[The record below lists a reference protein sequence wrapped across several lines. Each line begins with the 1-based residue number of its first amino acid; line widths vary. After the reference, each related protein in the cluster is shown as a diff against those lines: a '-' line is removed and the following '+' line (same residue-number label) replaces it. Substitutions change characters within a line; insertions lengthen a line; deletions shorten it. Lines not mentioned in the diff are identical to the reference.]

1 MKKLLTLTALG
12 AVLACSDASASGFY
26 LKEQS
31 AAAQGN
37 AYAGATAGAEDISY
51 SYFNPA
57 ALAYHSG
64 TKAEFGGTWISP
76 KSVAKNANSTYPNNT
91 YGEHND
97 YIGDIIHPAASPQAY
112 FSHQINDKITAGISL
127 NTPFGMITKYADD
140 WAGRNHGT
148 LSKII
153 SATFTPMV
161 AYKFNDKLS
170 FGAGIPVQYVKATL
184 RNSVLAKDP
193 SSGAIFEDKSTVQGD
208 TIDVGYQLGAIYEP
222 LKGTRFGVGYR
233 SQMRH
238 KIKGDIEFDG
248 MLAQMG
254 MNQDVSARLTTPATL
269 NIGAYHQIN
278 DDWAVMAEYSR
289 VYWSSFDK
297 LEIKGK
303 TVSSY
308 TAEKWKDTDFYALG
322 ISKQLDPQWKL
333 RLGIAYEKG
342 AVGNEYRTP
351 RIPDA
356 NRTWYSAGLEYK
368 YNEKLTFNVG
378 YTHIV
383 ADDSKVNLRG
393 DHPGDETRGGINA
406 EYNNKIHIVAGSITY
421 NF

>member
-1 MKKLLTLTALG
+1 M
-12 AVLACSDASASGFY
+12 ACSDANASGFY

-57 ALAYHSG
+57 TLAYHSG

-76 KSVAKNANSTYPNNT
+76 KSVAKNANNT
-91 YGEHND
+91 FGEHND

-112 FSHQINDKITAGISL
+112 FSHQINDKVTAGISL

-170 FGAGIPVQYVKATL
+170 FGAGLPIQYIRATL
-184 RNSVLAKDP
+184 RNGVLAGTP
-193 SSGAIFEDKSTVQGD
+193 MEDKSTVHGD

-222 LKGTRFGVGYR
+222 LKGTRLGASYR
-233 SQMRH
+233 SQVRH
-238 KIKGDIEFDG
+238 KIKGKIEFDG
-248 MLAQMG
+248 PLSF
-254 MNQDVSARLTTPATL
+254 MNQDLSCRLTTPATL
-269 NIGAYHQIN
+269 NLGVYHQIN
-278 DDWAVMAEYSR
+278 DDWAVMGEYSR
-289 VYWSSFDK
+289 VYWSSFNRLIMNGARDGQ
-297 LEIKGK
+297 L
-303 TVSSY
+303 SY

-333 RLGIAYEKG
+333 RFGVAYEKG

-393 DHPGDETRGGINA
+393 DHFGDERRDGISA

>member
-64 TKAEFGGTWISP
+64 TNVEFGGTWISP
-76 KSVAKNANSTYPNNT
+76 TSVAKNANN
-91 YGEHND
+91 GFGDHDD
-97 YIGDIIHPAASPQAY
+97 YAGNIVHAAASPQAY
-112 FSHQINDKITAGISL
+112 FSHQINDKVTAGISL
-127 NTPFGMITKYADD
+127 NTPYGMITKYADD

-161 AYKFNDKLS
+161 AYKLNDQLS
-170 FGAGIPVQYVKATL
+170 FGAGVQVQYIKATL
-184 RNSVLAKDP
+184 RNGVIA
-193 SSGAIFEDKSTVQGD
+193 GANPQTGALVEDKSTVQGK
-208 TIDVGYQLGAIYEP
+208 TIDVGYQFGTIYEP
-222 LKGTRFGVGYR
+222 WKGTRFGAGYR
-233 SQMRH
+233 SRIKH
-238 KIKGDIEFDG
+238 KIKGDIAFNG
-248 MLAQMG
+248 VLGQMG

-269 NIGAYHQIN
+269 NLGVYHQIN

-289 VYWSSFDK
+289 VFWSSFDK
-297 LEIKGK
+297 LVINGEK
-303 TVSSY
+303 TGQLSY

-333 RLGIAYEKG
+333 RLGVAYEKG

-351 RIPDA
+351 RIPDS

-368 YNEKLTFNVG
+368 YNEHLTFNVG
-378 YTHIV
+378 YTHIA
-383 ADDSKVNLRG
+383 ADSAKVNLRG
-393 DHPGDETRGGINA
+393 DHRGDDRRGTLSA
-406 EYNNKIHIVAGSITY
+406 DYSNKIHIVAGSITY

>member
-1 MKKLLTLTALG
+1 MKKLMTLTAL
-12 AVLACSDASASGFY
+12 AVVLTYSEANASGFY

-57 ALAYHSG
+57 ALSYHSG
-64 TKAEFGGTWISP
+64 TNVEFGGTWISP
-76 KSVAKNANSTYPNNT
+76 TSTAKNANNDL
-91 YGEHND
+91 GEHND
-97 YIGDIIHPAASPQAY
+97 YIGNIVHAAASPQAY

-153 SATFTPMV
+153 SATFTPM
-161 AYKFNDKLS
+161 ASYKYNDQLS
-170 FGAGIPVQYVKATL
+170 FGAGVPFQYIKAKL
-184 RNSVLAKDP
+184 RNSVPL
-193 SSGAIFEDKSTVQGD
+193 GQGMEDKSTVQGD
-208 TIDVGYQLGAIYEP
+208 TVDVGYQLGTIYEP
-222 LKGTRFGVGYR
+222 IKGTRFGAGYR
-233 SQMRH
+233 SKIKH
-238 KIKGDIEFDG
+238 KIKGDIDFDG

-254 MNQDVSARLTTPATL
+254 MDQNVSARLTTPATL

-303 TVSSY
+303 TIGSI
-308 TAEKWKDTDFYALG
+308 TEEKWKDTDFYALG
-322 ISKQLDPQWKL
+322 ISKKLDEQWKL
-333 RLGIAYEKG
+333 RLGVAYEKG
-342 AVGNEYRTP
+342 AVGDEFRTP
-351 RIPDA
+351 RIPDSS
-356 NRTWYSAGLEYK
+356 RTWYSAGLEYK
-368 YNEKLTFNVG
+368 YNDKLTFNVG
-378 YTHIV
+378 YTHIA
-383 ADDSKVNLRG
+383 ADSAKVNLLRG
-393 DHPGDETRGGINA
+393 DHAGDDTRGALSA
-406 EYNNKIHIVAGSITY
+406 EYNNKIHIIAGSITY
-421 NF
+421 HF

>member
-1 MKKLLTLTALG
+1 MKKILTLTALG
-12 AVLACSDASASGFY
+12 VVLACSDANASGFY

-57 ALAYHSG
+57 AISYHSG
-64 TKAEFGGTWISP
+64 TNVEFGGTWISP
-76 KSVAKNANSTYPNNT
+76 TSVAKNANNNL
-91 YGEHND
+91 GNHDD
-97 YIGDIIHPAASPQAY
+97 YVGNIVHAAASPQAY

-127 NTPFGMITKYADD
+127 NTPFGMITKYGDD

-161 AYKFNDKLS
+161 AYKFNDQLS
-170 FGAGIPVQYVKATL
+170 FGAGIPVQYIKATL
-184 RNSVLAKDP
+184 RNSVAP
-193 SSGAIFEDKSTVQGD
+193 GQGIEDKSTVQGK

-222 LKGTRFGVGYR
+222 LKGTRFGAGYR
-233 SQMRH
+233 SKIKH
-238 KIKGDIEFDG
+238 KIKGDIEFDSL
-248 MLAQMG
+248 LAQ
-254 MNQDVSARLTTPATL
+254 MNQDVSARLTTPATFNL
-269 NIGAYHQIN
+269 GIYHQIN

-297 LEIKGK
+297 LIINGK
-303 TVSSY
+303 KTGQLSY
-308 TAEKWKDTDFYALG
+308 TAEKWKDTDFFALG
-322 ISKQLDPQWKL
+322 ISKQLDSQWKL
-333 RLGIAYEKG
+333 RLGVAYEKG
-342 AVGNEYRTP
+342 AVGEEYRTP
-351 RIPDA
+351 RIPDS

-378 YTHIV
+378 YTHIA
-383 ADDSKVNLRG
+383 ADSAKVNLRG
-393 DHPGDETRGGINA
+393 DHRGDERRGSLNA
-406 EYNNKIHIVAGSITY
+406 EYSNKIHIVAGSITY

>member
-1 MKKLLTLTALG
+1 MKKILTLTALG
-12 AVLACSDASASGFY
+12 VVLACSDANASGFY

-57 ALAYHSG
+57 AISYHSG
-64 TKAEFGGTWISP
+64 TNVEFGGTWISP
-76 KSVAKNANSTYPNNT
+76 TSVAKNANNNL
-91 YGEHND
+91 GNHDD
-97 YIGDIIHPAASPQAY
+97 YVGNIVHAAASPQAY

-127 NTPFGMITKYADD
+127 NTPFGMITKYGDD

-161 AYKFNDKLS
+161 AYKFNDQLS
-170 FGAGIPVQYVKATL
+170 FGAGIPVQYIKATL
-184 RNSVLAKDP
+184 RNSVAL
-193 SSGAIFEDKSTVQGD
+193 GQGIEDKSTVQGK

-222 LKGTRFGVGYR
+222 LKGTRFGAGYR
-233 SQMRH
+233 SKIKH
-238 KIKGDIEFDG
+238 KIKGDIEFDSL
-248 MLAQMG
+248 LAQ
-254 MNQDVSARLTTPATL
+254 MNQDVSARLTTPATFNL
-269 NIGAYHQIN
+269 GIYHQIN

-297 LEIKGK
+297 LIINGK
-303 TVSSY
+303 KTGQLSY
-308 TAEKWKDTDFYALG
+308 TAEKWKDTDFFALG
-322 ISKQLDPQWKL
+322 ISKQLDSQWKL
-333 RLGIAYEKG
+333 RLGVAYEKG
-342 AVGNEYRTP
+342 AVGEEYRTP
-351 RIPDA
+351 RIPDS

-378 YTHIV
+378 YTHIA
-383 ADDSKVNLRG
+383 ADSAKVNLRG
-393 DHPGDETRGGINA
+393 DHRGDERRGSLNA
-406 EYNNKIHIVAGSITY
+406 EYSNKIHIVAGSITY

>member
-57 ALAYHSG
+57 TLAYHSG

-76 KSVAKNANSTYPNNT
+76 KSVAKNANNT
-91 YGEHND
+91 FGEHND

-170 FGAGIPVQYVKATL
+170 FGAGLPIQYIRATL
-184 RNSVLAKDP
+184 RNGVLAGVNP
-193 SSGAIFEDKSTVQGD
+193 ATGALIEDKSTVHGD

-222 LKGTRFGVGYR
+222 LKGTRLGASYR
-233 SQMRH
+233 SQVRH
-238 KIKGDIEFDG
+238 KIKGKIEFDG
-248 MLAQMG
+248 PLSF
-254 MNQDVSARLTTPATL
+254 MNQDLSCRLTTPATL
-269 NIGAYHQIN
+269 NLGVYHQIN
-278 DDWAVMAEYSR
+278 DDWAVMGEYSR
-289 VYWSSFDK
+289 VYWSSFNRLIMNGARDGQ
-297 LEIKGK
+297 L
-303 TVSSY
+303 SY
-308 TAEKWKDTDFYALG
+308 TAEKWKDTDFYAFG

-393 DHPGDETRGGINA
+393 DHFGDERRGGINA

>member
-1 MKKLLTLTALG
+1 M
-12 AVLACSDASASGFY
+12 ACSDASASGFY

-57 ALAYHSG
+57 TLAYHSG

-76 KSVAKNANSTYPNNT
+76 KSVAKNANNT
-91 YGEHND
+91 FGEHND

-112 FSHQINDKITAGISL
+112 FSHQINDKVTAGISL

-170 FGAGIPVQYVKATL
+170 FGAGLPIQYIRATL
-184 RNSVLAKDP
+184 RNGVLAGVNP
-193 SSGAIFEDKSTVQGD
+193 ATGALIEDKSTVHGD

-222 LKGTRFGVGYR
+222 LKGTRLGASYR
-233 SQMRH
+233 SQVRH
-238 KIKGDIEFDG
+238 KIKGKIEFDG
-248 MLAQMG
+248 PLSF
-254 MNQDVSARLTTPATL
+254 MNQDLSCRLTTPATL
-269 NIGAYHQIN
+269 NLGVYHQIN
-278 DDWAVMAEYSR
+278 DDWAVMGEYSR
-289 VYWSSFDK
+289 VYWSSFNRLIMNGARDGQ
-297 LEIKGK
+297 L
-303 TVSSY
+303 SY

-393 DHPGDETRGGINA
+393 DHLGDRTRGGINA

>member
-57 ALAYHSG
+57 TLAYHSG

-76 KSVAKNANSTYPNNT
+76 KSVAKNANNT
-91 YGEHND
+91 FGEHND

-170 FGAGIPVQYVKATL
+170 FGAGIPVQYIKATL
-184 RNSVLAKDP
+184 RNSVAL
-193 SSGAIFEDKSTVQGD
+193 GQGMEDKSTVQGD
-208 TIDVGYQLGAIYEP
+208 TIDVGYQLGSIYEP
-222 LKGTRFGVGYR
+222 WKGTRFGVGYR
-233 SQMRH
+233 SKIKH

-248 MLAQMG
+248 MLAQM
-254 MNQDVSARLTTPATL
+254 NQDVSARLTTPATL
-269 NIGAYHQIN
+269 NLGVYHQIN

-297 LEIKGK
+297 LVINGEKSGQL
-303 TVSSY
+303 SY

-393 DHPGDETRGGINA
+393 DHFGDERRGGINA

>member
-12 AVLACSDASASGFY
+12 VVLACSDANASGFY

-57 ALAYHSG
+57 TLAYHSG

-76 KSVAKNANSTYPNNT
+76 KSVAKNANNT
-91 YGEHND
+91 FGEHND

-112 FSHQINDKITAGISL
+112 FSHQINDKVTAGISL

-170 FGAGIPVQYVKATL
+170 FGAGLPIQYIRATL
-184 RNSVLAKDP
+184 RNGVLAGTP
-193 SSGAIFEDKSTVQGD
+193 MEDKSTVHGD

-222 LKGTRFGVGYR
+222 LKGTRLGASYR
-233 SQMRH
+233 SQVRH
-238 KIKGDIEFDG
+238 KIKGKIEFDG
-248 MLAQMG
+248 PLSF
-254 MNQDVSARLTTPATL
+254 MNQDLSCRLTTPATL
-269 NIGAYHQIN
+269 NLGVYHQIN
-278 DDWAVMAEYSR
+278 DDWAVMGEYSR
-289 VYWSSFDK
+289 VYWSSFNRLIMNGARDGQ
-297 LEIKGK
+297 L
-303 TVSSY
+303 SY

-333 RLGIAYEKG
+333 RFGVAYEKG

-393 DHPGDETRGGINA
+393 DHLGDEGRGGISA

>member
-1 MKKLLTLTALG
+1 MKKILTLTALG
-12 AVLACSDASASGFY
+12 VVLACSDANASGFY

-64 TKAEFGGTWISP
+64 TNVEFGGTWISP
-76 KSVAKNANSTYPNNT
+76 TSVAKNANNNL
-91 YGEHND
+91 GNHDD
-97 YIGDIIHPAASPQAY
+97 YVGNIVHAAASPQAY

-127 NTPFGMITKYADD
+127 NTPFGMITKYGDD
-140 WAGRNHGT
+140 WAGRKHGT

-161 AYKFNDKLS
+161 AYKFNDQLS
-170 FGAGIPVQYVKATL
+170 FGAGIPVQYIKATL
-184 RNSVLAKDP
+184 RNSVAL
-193 SSGAIFEDKSTVQGD
+193 GQGTEDKSTVQGK
-208 TIDVGYQLGAIYEP
+208 TIDVGYQLGSIYEP
-222 LKGTRFGVGYR
+222 WKGTRFGVGYR

-248 MLAQMG
+248 MMMG

-297 LEIKGK
+297 LIINGK
-303 TVSSY
+303 KTGQLSY
-308 TAEKWKDTDFYALG
+308 TAEKWKDTDFFALG
-322 ISKQLDPQWKL
+322 ISKQLDSQWKL
-333 RLGIAYEKG
+333 RLGVAYEKG
-342 AVGNEYRTP
+342 AVGEEYRTP
-351 RIPDA
+351 RIPDS

-368 YNEKLTFNVG
+368 YNDKLTFNVG
-378 YTHIV
+378 YTHIA
-383 ADDSKVNLRG
+383 ADSAKVNLRG
-393 DHPGDETRGGINA
+393 DHHGDENRGSLNA
-406 EYNNKIHIVAGSITY
+406 EYSNKIHIVAGSITY